1 MNKISSLLVTKMLQ
15 HNIIDPIKKN
25 IYITGIELILAD
37 IINFSLILII
47 GIIVNKI
54 SYSIIYLLMFWT
66 VRRFSGGFHAKTYA
80 VCRITFIS
88 IYLLIIFVGN
98 TINSHII
105 PYVITFNIISIVTMF
120 LFAPIS
126 HPNKKLTDKEK
137 HINKIL
143 ALITTLIFIIV
154 SILLVMC
161 GHKIGLIISLILL
174 AITILMYVGMFTNKK
189 GVKKQCLN

>member
-47 GIIVNKI
+47 GIIVKKI